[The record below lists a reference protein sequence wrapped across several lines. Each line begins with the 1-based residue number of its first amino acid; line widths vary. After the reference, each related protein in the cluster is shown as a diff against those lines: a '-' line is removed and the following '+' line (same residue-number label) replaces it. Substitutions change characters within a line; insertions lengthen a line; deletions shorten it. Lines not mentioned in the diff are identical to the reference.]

1 MIKNLL
7 LILFIF
13 FSGYGLSSPNIVIIL
28 ADDLGWNDVSYHGS
42 EIETPNIDKL
52 ISSGVEL
59 DRFYVQPTCS
69 PTRAELMTG
78 KSALRLGITRPISK
92 NQRLGLGLE
101 EKILPEYLKELNYS
115 NYLLGKWH
123 LGSYTPEYFPT
134 RRGFDYFY
142 GYLSGGIGY
151 WDHVHGGGHDWQR
164 NEVGLREDGYAT
176 QLIKN
181 DTLRIIDEHDFTN
194 PIFLNINFGAP
205 HIPNEAPEES
215 VLKYSYIQDE
225 TRRLHAAMVHE
236 MDNAIGEIVV
246 ALEDKNELENTIVV
260 FASDN
265 GGLTPDVKLN
275 PSFLAIP
282 KIIGICN
289 TENRFGISLFQWVCE
304 NYSGGSSNK
313 PLPEGKMS
321 VSEGGIRVP
330 AAIWWPGKL
339 EYSKSQNFISMMD
352 VLPTILDL
360 INYENQLD
368 VDGESRVNSLSDV
381 TSPESS
387 KYVVTNI
394 INDKY
399 AVIDMPYKLI
409 TSSDGDQLF
418 NILNDQSEST
428 NIAEENQAIVSEL
441 KNILSQWQFG
451 ENRSLPISEVLKDPD
466 LFGGEEDRI
475 PWVEKAFK
483 NTETNLTPNEAGGYK
498 WIYLLGF
505 AIILFIFV
513 RIYKPKAEQ

>member
-1 MIKNLL
+1 MMKNKFL
-7 LILFIF
+7 LIASIF
-13 FSGYGLSSPNIVIIL
+13 FTSYGFPSPNIVIIL

-42 EIETPNIDKL
+42 EIKTPNIDKL

-78 KSALRLGITRPISK
+78 KSAMRLGITRPISK
-92 NQRLGLGLE
+92 NQKLGLGLE
-101 EKILPEYLKELNYS
+101 EKILPQYLKELNYS
-115 NYLLGKWH
+115 TYLLGKWH
-123 LGSYTPEYFPT
+123 LGSYIPDYFPT

-142 GYLSGGIGY
+142 GYLTGGIGY
-151 WDHVHGGGHDWQR
+151 WDHIHGGGHDWQR
-164 NEVGLREDGYAT
+164 NEVGLREDGYVT

-181 DTLRIIDEHDFTN
+181 DTLKIIDNHDFTN
-194 PIFLNINFGAP
+194 PIFLNVNFGAP

-215 VLKYSYIQDE
+215 VLKFSYIENE
-225 TRRLHAAMVHE
+225 TRRIHAAMVHE
-236 MDNAIGEIVV
+236 MDNAIGEIIA
-246 ALEDKNELENTIVV
+246 ALEKENVLKNTIVM

-275 PSFLAIP
+275 PSFLSIP
-282 KIIGICN
+282 KKIGVCD
-289 TENRFGISLFQWVCE
+289 TKNRFGIKIFQWICE

-330 AAIWWPGKL
+330 AVIWWPGKF
-339 EYSKSQNFISMMD
+339 EYSKSENFITMMD

-360 INYENQLD
+360 INYKNEID
-368 VDGESRVNSLSDV
+368 VDGESRVSSLNNNNSS
-381 TSPESS
+381 ESS

-399 AVIDMPYKLI
+399 AVIEMPYKLI
-409 TSSDGDQLF
+409 TSADGDQLY
-418 NILNDQSEST
+418 NILDDPSEKL
-428 NIAEENQAIVSEL
+428 NIASENQEIVLEL
-441 KNILSQWQFG
+441 KNTLSQWQFG
-451 ENRSLPISEVLKDPD
+451 ENRSLPISAVFKDPD

-475 PWVEKAFK
+475 PWIEKAFK
-483 NTETNLTPNEAGGYK
+483 N
-498 WIYLLGF
+498 
-505 AIILFIFV
+505 
-513 RIYKPKAEQ
+513 AESK

>member
-1 MIKNLL
+1 MMKNKFL
-7 LILFIF
+7 LIASIF
-13 FSGYGLSSPNIVIIL
+13 FTSYGFPSPNIVIIL

-42 EIETPNIDKL
+42 EIKTPNIDKL

-78 KSALRLGITRPISK
+78 KSAMRLGITRPISK
-92 NQRLGLGLE
+92 NQKLGLGLE
-101 EKILPEYLKELNYS
+101 EKILPQYLKELNYS
-115 NYLLGKWH
+115 TYLLGKWH
-123 LGSYTPEYFPT
+123 LGSYIPDYFPT

-142 GYLSGGIGY
+142 GYLTGGIGY
-151 WDHVHGGGHDWQR
+151 WDHIHGGGHDWQR
-164 NEVGLREDGYAT
+164 NEVGLREDGYVT

-181 DTLRIIDEHDFTN
+181 DTLKIIDNHDFTN
-194 PIFLNINFGAP
+194 PIFLNVNFGAP

-215 VLKYSYIQDE
+215 VLKFSYIENE
-225 TRRLHAAMVHE
+225 TRRIHAAMVHE
-236 MDNAIGEIVV
+236 MDNAIGEIIA
-246 ALEDKNELENTIVV
+246 ALEKENVLKNTIVM

-275 PSFLAIP
+275 PSFLSIP
-282 KIIGICN
+282 KKIGVCD
-289 TENRFGISLFQWVCE
+289 TKNRFGIKIFQWICE

-330 AAIWWPGKL
+330 AVIWWPGKF
-339 EYSKSQNFISMMD
+339 EYSKSENFITMMD

-360 INYENQLD
+360 INYKNEID
-368 VDGESRVNSLSDV
+368 VDGVSRVSSLNESDNS
-381 TSPESS
+381 ESS

-399 AVIDMPYKLI
+399 AVIEMPYKLI
-409 TSSDGDQLF
+409 TSADGDQLY
-418 NILNDQSEST
+418 NILDDPSENL
-428 NIAEENQAIVSEL
+428 NIASENQEIVFKL
-441 KNILSQWQFG
+441 KNTLSQWKFG
-451 ENRSLPISEVLKDPD
+451 ENRSLPISEVFKDPD

-475 PWVEKAFK
+475 PWIEKAFK
-483 NTETNLTPNEAGGYK
+483 N
-498 WIYLLGF
+498 
-505 AIILFIFV
+505 
-513 RIYKPKAEQ
+513 AESK

>member
-1 MIKNLL
+1 MSKYFFLL
-7 LILFIF
+7 TSILLTNNVI
-13 FSGYGLSSPNIVIIL
+13 SSPNILIIL

-42 EIETPNIDKL
+42 EIKTPYIDKL

-78 KSALRLGITRPISK
+78 KSAMRLGITRPISK
-92 NQRLGLGLE
+92 NQKLGLGLE
-101 EKILPEYLKELNYS
+101 EKILPQYLKELNYS
-115 NYLLGKWH
+115 TYLLGKWH
-123 LGSYTPEYFPT
+123 LGSYIPDYFPT

-142 GYLSGGIGY
+142 GYLTGGIGY
-151 WDHVHGGGHDWQR
+151 WDHTHGGGHDWQR
-164 NEVGLREDGYAT
+164 NEVGLREDGYVT

-181 DTLRIIDEHDFTN
+181 DTLKIINDHDFTN
-194 PIFLNINFGAP
+194 PIFLNVNFGAP

-215 VLKYSYIQDE
+215 VLKFSYIKDE
-225 TRRLHAAMVHE
+225 TRRLHAAMIHE
-236 MDNAIGEIVV
+236 MDNAIGEIIA
-246 ALEDKNELENTIVV
+246 ALEKENVLKNTIVM

-282 KIIGICN
+282 KKIGVCETKN
-289 TENRFGISLFQWVCE
+289 KFGIKIFQWICE

-330 AAIWWPGKL
+330 AVIWWPGRF
-339 EYSKSQNFISMMD
+339 EYSKSENFITMMD

-360 INYENQLD
+360 INYKNEIE
-368 VDGESRVNSLSDV
+368 VDGESRVSSLNDNDNS
-381 TSPESS
+381 ESS

-399 AVIDMPYKLI
+399 AVIEMPYKLI
-409 TSSDGDQLF
+409 TSVDGDQLY
-418 NILNDQSEST
+418 NILDDPSENL
-428 NIAEENQAIVSEL
+428 NIASENQEIVLEL
-441 KNILSQWQFG
+441 KNTLSQWQFG
-451 ENRSLPISEVLKDPD
+451 ENRSLPISAVFKDPD

-475 PWVEKAFK
+475 PWIEKAFE
-483 NTETNLTPNEAGGYK
+483 N
-498 WIYLLGF
+498 
-505 AIILFIFV
+505 
-513 RIYKPKAEQ
+513 AESK

>member
-1 MIKNLL
+1 MMKNKFL
-7 LILFIF
+7 LIASIF
-13 FSGYGLSSPNIVIIL
+13 FTSYGFPSPNIVIIL

-42 EIETPNIDKL
+42 EIKTPNIDKL

-78 KSALRLGITRPISK
+78 KSAMRLGITRPISK
-92 NQRLGLGLE
+92 NQKLGLGLE
-101 EKILPEYLKELNYS
+101 EKILPQYLKELNYS
-115 NYLLGKWH
+115 TYLLGKWH
-123 LGSYTPEYFPT
+123 LGSYIPDYFPT

-142 GYLSGGIGY
+142 GYLTGGIGY
-151 WDHVHGGGHDWQR
+151 WDHIHGGGHDWQR
-164 NEVGLREDGYAT
+164 NEVGLREDGYVT

-181 DTLRIIDEHDFTN
+181 DTLKIIDNHDFTN
-194 PIFLNINFGAP
+194 PIFLNVNFGAP

-215 VLKYSYIQDE
+215 VLKFSYIENE
-225 TRRLHAAMVHE
+225 TRRIHAAMVHE
-236 MDNAIGEIVV
+236 MDNAIGEIIA
-246 ALEDKNELENTIVV
+246 ALEKENVLKNTIVM

-275 PSFLAIP
+275 PSFLSIP
-282 KIIGICN
+282 KKIGVCD
-289 TENRFGISLFQWVCE
+289 TKNRFGIKIFQWICE

-330 AAIWWPGKL
+330 AVIWWPGKF
-339 EYSKSQNFISMMD
+339 EYSKSENFITMMD

-360 INYENQLD
+360 INYKNEID
-368 VDGESRVNSLSDV
+368 VDGVSRVSSLNESDNS
-381 TSPESS
+381 ESS

-399 AVIDMPYKLI
+399 AVIEMPYKLI
-409 TSSDGDQLF
+409 TSADGDQLY
-418 NILNDQSEST
+418 NILDDPSEKL
-428 NIAEENQAIVSEL
+428 NIASENQEIVLEL
-441 KNILSQWQFG
+441 KNTLSQWQFG
-451 ENRSLPISEVLKDPD
+451 ENRSLPISAVFKDPD

-475 PWVEKAFK
+475 PWIEKAFK
-483 NTETNLTPNEAGGYK
+483 NAETDLTPTDGGGFK
-498 WIYLLGF
+498 WILLFGIVTIF
-505 AIILFIFV
+505 FISV
-513 RIYKPKAEQ
+513 WVYRK

>member
-1 MIKNLL
+1 MMKNKFL
-7 LILFIF
+7 LIASIF
-13 FSGYGLSSPNIVIIL
+13 FTSYGFPSPNIVIIL

-42 EIETPNIDKL
+42 EIKTPNIDKL

-78 KSALRLGITRPISK
+78 KSAMRLGITRPISK
-92 NQRLGLGLE
+92 NQKLGLGLE
-101 EKILPEYLKELNYS
+101 EKILPQYLKELNYS
-115 NYLLGKWH
+115 TYLLGKWH
-123 LGSYTPEYFPT
+123 LGSYIPDYFPT

-142 GYLSGGIGY
+142 GYLTGGIGY
-151 WDHVHGGGHDWQR
+151 WDHIHGGGHDWQR
-164 NEVGLREDGYAT
+164 NEVGLREDGYVT

-181 DTLRIIDEHDFTN
+181 DTLKIIDNHDFTN
-194 PIFLNINFGAP
+194 PIFLNVNFGAP

-215 VLKYSYIQDE
+215 VHKFSYIENE
-225 TRRLHAAMVHE
+225 TRRIHAAMVHE
-236 MDNAIGEIVV
+236 MDNAIGEIIA
-246 ALEDKNELENTIVV
+246 ALEKENVLKNTIVM

-275 PSFLAIP
+275 PSFLSIP
-282 KIIGICN
+282 KKIGVCD
-289 TENRFGISLFQWVCE
+289 TKNRFGIKIFQWICE

-330 AAIWWPGKL
+330 AVIWWPGKF
-339 EYSKSQNFISMMD
+339 ENSKSENFITMMD

-360 INYENQLD
+360 INYKNEIE
-368 VDGESRVNSLSDV
+368 VDGVSRVSSLNDSDNS
-381 TSPESS
+381 ESS

-399 AVIDMPYKLI
+399 AVIEMPYKLI
-409 TSSDGDQLF
+409 TSADGDQLY
-418 NILNDQSEST
+418 NILDDPSENL
-428 NIAEENQAIVSEL
+428 NIASENQEIVLEL
-441 KNILSQWQFG
+441 KNTLSQWQFG
-451 ENRSLPISEVLKDPD
+451 ENRSLPISAVFKDPD

-475 PWVEKAFK
+475 PWIEKAFE
-483 NTETNLTPNEAGGYK
+483 N
-498 WIYLLGF
+498 
-505 AIILFIFV
+505 
-513 RIYKPKAEQ
+513 AESK

>member
-1 MIKNLL
+1 MMKNKFL
-7 LILFIF
+7 LIASIF
-13 FSGYGLSSPNIVIIL
+13 FTSYGFTSPNIVIIL

-42 EIETPNIDKL
+42 EIKTPNIDKL

-78 KSALRLGITRPISK
+78 KSAMRLGITRPISK
-92 NQRLGLGLE
+92 NQKLGLSLE
-101 EKILPEYLKELNYS
+101 EKILPQYLKELNYS
-115 NYLLGKWH
+115 TYLLGKWH
-123 LGSYTPEYFPT
+123 LGSYIPDYFPT

-142 GYLSGGIGY
+142 GYLTGGIGY
-151 WDHVHGGGHDWQR
+151 WDHTHGGGHDWQR
-164 NEVGLREDGYAT
+164 NEVGLREDGYVT

-181 DTLRIIDEHDFTN
+181 DTLKIINDHDFTN
-194 PIFLNINFGAP
+194 PIFLNVNFGAP

-215 VLKYSYIQDE
+215 VLKFSYIEDE
-225 TRRLHAAMVHE
+225 TRRLHAAMIHE
-236 MDNAIGEIVV
+236 MDNAIGEIIA
-246 ALEDKNELENTIVV
+246 ALEKENVLKNTIVM

-275 PSFLAIP
+275 PSFLSIP
-282 KIIGICN
+282 KKIGVCE
-289 TENRFGISLFQWVCE
+289 TKNRFGIKIFQWICE

-330 AAIWWPGKL
+330 AVIWWPGKF
-339 EYSKSQNFISMMD
+339 EYSKSENFITMMD

-360 INYENQLD
+360 INYKNEIE
-368 VDGESRVNSLSDV
+368 VDGESRVSSLNDNDNS
-381 TSPESS
+381 ESS

-399 AVIDMPYKLI
+399 AVIEMPYKLI
-409 TSSDGDQLF
+409 TSADGDQLY
-418 NILNDQSEST
+418 NILDDPSENL
-428 NIAEENQAIVSEL
+428 NIASENQEIVLEL
-441 KNILSQWQFG
+441 KNTLSQWQFG
-451 ENRSLPISEVLKDPD
+451 ENRSLPISAVFKDPD

-475 PWVEKAFK
+475 PWIEKAFE
-483 NTETNLTPNEAGGYK
+483 N
-498 WIYLLGF
+498 
-505 AIILFIFV
+505 
-513 RIYKPKAEQ
+513 AESK

>member
-1 MIKNLL
+1 MSKYFFLL
-7 LILFIF
+7 TSILLTNNVI
-13 FSGYGLSSPNIVIIL
+13 SSPNILIIL

-42 EIETPNIDKL
+42 EIKTPYIDKL

-78 KSALRLGITRPISK
+78 KSAMRLGITRPISK
-92 NQRLGLGLE
+92 NQKLGLGLE
-101 EKILPEYLKELNYS
+101 EKILPQYLKELNYS
-115 NYLLGKWH
+115 TYLLGKWH
-123 LGSYTPEYFPT
+123 LGSYIPDYFPT

-142 GYLSGGIGY
+142 GYLTGGIGY
-151 WDHVHGGGHDWQR
+151 WDHTHGGGHDWQR
-164 NEVGLREDGYAT
+164 NEVGLREDGYVT

-181 DTLRIIDEHDFTN
+181 DTLKIINDHDFTN
-194 PIFLNINFGAP
+194 PIFLNVNFGAP

-215 VLKYSYIQDE
+215 VLKFSYIEDE
-225 TRRLHAAMVHE
+225 TRRLHAAMIHE
-236 MDNAIGEIVV
+236 MDNAIGEIIA
-246 ALEDKNELENTIVV
+246 ALEKENVLKNTIVM

-282 KIIGICN
+282 KKIGVCETKN
-289 TENRFGISLFQWVCE
+289 KFGIKIFQWICE

-330 AAIWWPGKL
+330 AVIWWPGRF
-339 EYSKSQNFISMMD
+339 EYSRSENFITMMD

-360 INYENQLD
+360 INYKNEIE
-368 VDGESRVNSLSDV
+368 VDGKSRVSSLNDNDNS
-381 TSPESS
+381 ESS

-399 AVIDMPYKLI
+399 AVIEMPYKLI
-409 TSSDGDQLF
+409 TSADGDQLY
-418 NILNDQSEST
+418 NILDDPSENL
-428 NIAEENQAIVSEL
+428 NIASENQEIVLEL
-441 KNILSQWQFG
+441 KNTLSQWQFG
-451 ENRSLPISEVLKDPD
+451 ENRSLPISAVFKDPD

-475 PWVEKAFK
+475 PWIEKAFE
-483 NTETNLTPNEAGGYK
+483 N
-498 WIYLLGF
+498 
-505 AIILFIFV
+505 
-513 RIYKPKAEQ
+513 AESK

>member
-1 MIKNLL
+1 MSKYFLL
-7 LILFIF
+7 LVSILLTNNVI
-13 FSGYGLSSPNIVIIL
+13 SSPNILIIL

-42 EIETPNIDKL
+42 EIKTPNIDKL

-78 KSALRLGITRPISK
+78 KSAMKLGITRPISK
-92 NQRLGLGLE
+92 NQKLGLGLE
-101 EKILPEYLKELNYS
+101 EKILPQYLKELNYS
-115 NYLLGKWH
+115 TYLLGKWH
-123 LGSYTPEYFPT
+123 LGSYIPDYFPT

-142 GYLSGGIGY
+142 GYLTGGIGY
-151 WDHVHGGGHDWQR
+151 WDHIHGGGHDWQR
-164 NEVGLREDGYAT
+164 NEVGLREDGYVT

-181 DTLRIIDEHDFTN
+181 DTLKIINDHDFTN
-194 PIFLNINFGAP
+194 PIFLNVNFGAP

-215 VLKYSYIQDE
+215 VLKFSYIEDE
-225 TRRLHAAMVHE
+225 TRRLHAAMIHE
-236 MDNAIGEIVV
+236 MDNAIGEIIA
-246 ALEDKNELENTIVV
+246 ALEKENVLKNTIVM

-275 PSFLAIP
+275 PSFLSIP
-282 KIIGICN
+282 KKIGVCD
-289 TENRFGISLFQWVCE
+289 TKNRFGIKIFQWICE

-330 AAIWWPGKL
+330 AVIWWPGKY
-339 EYSKSQNFISMMD
+339 EYSKSENFITMMD

-360 INYENQLD
+360 INYKNEIE
-368 VDGESRVNSLSDV
+368 VDGVSRVSSLNDSDNS
-381 TSPESS
+381 ESS

-399 AVIDMPYKLI
+399 AVIEVPYKLI
-409 TSSDGDQLF
+409 TSADGDQLY
-418 NILNDQSEST
+418 NILDDPSENL
-428 NIAEENQAIVSEL
+428 NIASENQEIVLEL
-441 KNILSQWQFG
+441 KNTLSQWKFG
-451 ENRSLPISEVLKDPD
+451 ENRSLPISAVFKDPD

-475 PWVEKAFK
+475 PWIEKAFE
-483 NTETNLTPNEAGGYK
+483 N
-498 WIYLLGF
+498 
-505 AIILFIFV
+505 
-513 RIYKPKAEQ
+513 AESK

>member
-1 MIKNLL
+1 MKNKFL
-7 LILFIF
+7 LIASIF
-13 FSGYGLSSPNIVIIL
+13 FTSYGFPSPNIVIIL

-42 EIETPNIDKL
+42 EIKTPNIDKL

-78 KSALRLGITRPISK
+78 KSAMRLGITRPISK
-92 NQRLGLGLE
+92 NQKLGLGLE
-101 EKILPEYLKELNYS
+101 EKILPQYLKELNYS
-115 NYLLGKWH
+115 TYLLGKWH
-123 LGSYTPEYFPT
+123 LGSYIPDYFPT

-142 GYLSGGIGY
+142 GYLTGGIGY
-151 WDHVHGGGHDWQR
+151 WDHIHGGGHDWQR
-164 NEVGLREDGYAT
+164 NEVGLREDGYVT

-181 DTLRIIDEHDFTN
+181 DTLKIIDNHDFTN
-194 PIFLNINFGAP
+194 PIFLNVNFGAP

-215 VLKYSYIQDE
+215 VLKFSYIEDE

-236 MDNAIGEIVV
+236 MDNAIGEIIA
-246 ALEDKNELENTIVV
+246 ALEKENVLKNTIVM

-275 PSFLAIP
+275 PSFLSIP
-282 KIIGICN
+282 KKIGICDTKN
-289 TENRFGISLFQWVCE
+289 KFGIKIFQWICE

-330 AAIWWPGKL
+330 AVIWWPGKF
-339 EYSKSQNFISMMD
+339 ENSKSENFITMMD

-360 INYENQLD
+360 INYKNEIE
-368 VDGESRVNSLSDV
+368 VDGQSRISALNDNDNS
-381 TSPESS
+381 ESS

-399 AVIDMPYKLI
+399 AVIEMPYKLI
-409 TSSDGDQLF
+409 TSADGVQLY
-418 NILNDQSEST
+418 NILDDPSENL
-428 NIAEENQAIVSEL
+428 NIASENQEIVFKL
-441 KNILSQWQFG
+441 KNTLSQWKFG
-451 ENRSLPISEVLKDPD
+451 ENRSLPISEVFKDPD

-483 NTETNLTPNEAGGYK
+483 N
-498 WIYLLGF
+498 
-505 AIILFIFV
+505 
-513 RIYKPKAEQ
+513 AESQ

>member
-1 MIKNLL
+1 MMKNKFL
-7 LILFIF
+7 LIASIF
-13 FSGYGLSSPNIVIIL
+13 FTSYGFPSPNIVIIL

-42 EIETPNIDKL
+42 EINTPNIDKL

-78 KSALRLGITRPISK
+78 KSAMRLGITRPISK
-92 NQRLGLGLE
+92 NQKLGLGLE

-115 NYLLGKWH
+115 TYLLGKWH
-123 LGSYTPEYFPT
+123 LGSYIPDYFPT

-142 GYLSGGIGY
+142 GYLTGGIGY
-151 WDHVHGGGHDWQR
+151 WDHIHGGGHDWQR
-164 NEVGLREDGYAT
+164 NEVGLREDGYVT

-181 DTLRIIDEHDFTN
+181 DTLKIIDNHDFTN
-194 PIFLNINFGAP
+194 PIFLNVNFGAP

-215 VLKYSYIQDE
+215 VLKFSYIENE
-225 TRRLHAAMVHE
+225 TRRIHAAMVHE
-236 MDNAIGEIVV
+236 MDNAIGEIIA
-246 ALEDKNELENTIVV
+246 ALEKENVLKNTIVM

-275 PSFLAIP
+275 PSFLSIP
-282 KIIGICN
+282 KKIGVCD
-289 TENRFGISLFQWVCE
+289 TKNRFGIKIFQWICE

-330 AAIWWPGKL
+330 ALIWWPGKF
-339 EYSKSQNFISMMD
+339 EYSKSENFITMMD

-360 INYENQLD
+360 INYKNEIE
-368 VDGESRVNSLSDV
+368 VDGVSRVSSLNDSDNS
-381 TSPESS
+381 ESS
-387 KYVVTNI
+387 KYIVTNI

-399 AVIDMPYKLI
+399 AVIEMPYKLI
-409 TSSDGDQLF
+409 TSADGDQLY
-418 NILNDQSEST
+418 NILDDPSENL
-428 NIAEENQAIVSEL
+428 NIASENQEIVLEL
-441 KNILSQWQFG
+441 KNTLSQWQFG
-451 ENRSLPISEVLKDPD
+451 ENRSLPISAVFKDPD

-475 PWVEKAFK
+475 PWIEKAFE
-483 NTETNLTPNEAGGYK
+483 N
-498 WIYLLGF
+498 
-505 AIILFIFV
+505 
-513 RIYKPKAEQ
+513 AESK

>member
-1 MIKNLL
+1 MMKNKFL
-7 LILFIF
+7 LIASIF
-13 FSGYGLSSPNIVIIL
+13 FTSYGFPSPNIVIIL

-42 EIETPNIDKL
+42 EIKTPNIDKL

-78 KSALRLGITRPISK
+78 KSAMRLGITRPISK
-92 NQRLGLGLE
+92 NQKLGLGLE
-101 EKILPEYLKELNYS
+101 EKILPQYLKELNYS
-115 NYLLGKWH
+115 TYLLGKWH
-123 LGSYTPEYFPT
+123 LGSYIPDYFPT

-142 GYLSGGIGY
+142 GYLTGGIGY
-151 WDHVHGGGHDWQR
+151 WDHIHGGGHDWQR
-164 NEVGLREDGYAT
+164 NEVGLREDGYVT

-181 DTLRIIDEHDFTN
+181 DTLKIINDHDFTN
-194 PIFLNINFGAP
+194 PIFLNVNFGAP

-215 VLKYSYIQDE
+215 VLKFSYIENE
-225 TRRLHAAMVHE
+225 TRRIHAAMVHE
-236 MDNAIGEIVV
+236 MDNAIGEIIA
-246 ALEDKNELENTIVV
+246 ALEKENALKNTIVM

-275 PSFLAIP
+275 PSFLSIP
-282 KIIGICN
+282 KKIGVCD
-289 TENRFGISLFQWVCE
+289 TKNRFGIKIFQWICE

-330 AAIWWPGKL
+330 AVIWWPGKF
-339 EYSKSQNFISMMD
+339 EYSKSENFITMMD

-360 INYENQLD
+360 INYKNEIE
-368 VDGESRVNSLSDV
+368 VDGVSRVSSLNDSDNS
-381 TSPESS
+381 ESS

-399 AVIDMPYKLI
+399 AVIEMPYKLI
-409 TSSDGDQLF
+409 TSADGDQLF
-418 NILNDQSEST
+418 NILDDPSENL
-428 NIAEENQAIVSEL
+428 NIASENQEIVLEL
-441 KNILSQWQFG
+441 KNTLSQWQFG
-451 ENRSLPISEVLKDPD
+451 ENRSLPISAVFKDPD

-475 PWVEKAFK
+475 PWIEKAFE
-483 NTETNLTPNEAGGYK
+483 N
-498 WIYLLGF
+498 
-505 AIILFIFV
+505 
-513 RIYKPKAEQ
+513 AESK

>member
-1 MIKNLL
+1 M
-7 LILFIF
+7 
-13 FSGYGLSSPNIVIIL
+13 
-28 ADDLGWNDVSYHGS
+28 
-42 EIETPNIDKL
+42 
-52 ISSGVEL
+52 
-59 DRFYVQPTCS
+59 
-69 PTRAELMTG
+69 
-78 KSALRLGITRPISK
+78 
-92 NQRLGLGLE
+92 
-101 EKILPEYLKELNYS
+101 
-115 NYLLGKWH
+115 
-123 LGSYTPEYFPT
+123 
-134 RRGFDYFY
+134 
-142 GYLSGGIGY
+142 
-151 WDHVHGGGHDWQR
+151 
-164 NEVGLREDGYAT
+164 
-176 QLIKN
+176 
-181 DTLRIIDEHDFTN
+181 
-194 PIFLNINFGAP
+194 
-205 HIPNEAPEES
+205 
-215 VLKYSYIQDE
+215 LKYSYIEDE

-236 MDNAIGEIVV
+236 MDNAIGEIIV
-246 ALEDKNELENTIVV
+246 ALEDKNVLENTIIV

-339 EYSKSQNFISMMD
+339 EDLKSENFISMMD
-352 VLPTILDL
+352 ILPTILDL

-368 VDGESRVNSLSDV
+368 IDGESRVTSLSDV
-381 TSPESS
+381 TSSESS

-409 TSSDGDQLF
+409 TSTEGDQLF

-428 NIAEENQAIVSEL
+428 NIAQENQAIVSKL

-451 ENRSLPISEVLKDPD
+451 ENRSLPISEVLSDPD

-483 NTETNLTPNEAGGYK
+483 NAETNLTPNNEGDLK
-498 WIYLLGF
+498 WILLFGIV
-505 AIILFIFV
+505 IILFISV
-513 RIYKPKAEQ
+513 WIYRK

>member
-1 MIKNLL
+1 MIKKNFL
-7 LILFIF
+7 LISSLF
-13 FSGYGLSSPNIVIIL
+13 FSSNGFTSPNILIIL

-42 EIETPNIDKL
+42 EIKTPNIDKL

-78 KSALRLGITRPISK
+78 KSAMRLGITRPISK
-92 NQRLGLGLE
+92 NQRLGLGLN

-115 NYLLGKWH
+115 TYLLGKWH
-123 LGSYTPEYFPT
+123 LGSYTPDYFPT

-142 GYLSGGIGY
+142 GYLTGGIGY

-181 DTLRIIDEHDFTN
+181 DALRIINNHDFTN
-194 PIFLNINFGAP
+194 PIFLNVNFGAP
-205 HIPNEAPEES
+205 HIPNEAPEDA
-215 VLKYSYIQDE
+215 VLKFSHIENE
-225 TRRLHAAMVHE
+225 TRRLHAAMIYE
-236 MDNAIGEIVV
+236 MDNAIGEIIS
-246 ALEDKNELENTIVV
+246 ALDDKNALNDTLII

-282 KIIGICN
+282 KMIGMCKYDYR
-289 TENRFGISLFQWVCE
+289 TGLTGLFLTMTLGSSKITSWICE
-304 NYSGGSSNK
+304 NYTGGSSNK

-330 AAIWWPGKL
+330 AAIWWPGKF
-339 EYSKSQNFISMMD
+339 EYSKSENFISMMD

-360 INYENQLD
+360 IEYENKLH
-368 VDGESRVNSLSDV
+368 VDGKSRVSLLNGNDNN
-381 TSPESS
+381 ESS

-399 AVIDMPYKLI
+399 AVIEMPYKLI
-409 TSSDGDQLF
+409 TSADGDQLY
-418 NILNDQSEST
+418 NILDDPTEEL
-428 NIAEENQAIVSEL
+428 NIASENQEIVYEL
-441 KNILSQWQFG
+441 KNTLSQWQFG
-451 ENRSLPISEVLKDPD
+451 ENRSLPILEVFKDPD
-466 LFGGEEDRI
+466 LFGGKEDRI
-475 PWVEKAFK
+475 PWVEKAFE
-483 NTETNLTPNEAGGYK
+483 N
-498 WIYLLGF
+498 
-505 AIILFIFV
+505 
-513 RIYKPKAEQ
+513 AESQ

>member
-1 MIKNLL
+1 MSKYFFLL
-7 LILFIF
+7 TSILLANNVI
-13 FSGYGLSSPNIVIIL
+13 SSPNILIIL

-42 EIETPNIDKL
+42 EIKTPNIDKL

-78 KSALRLGITRPISK
+78 KSAMRLGITRPISK
-92 NQRLGLGLE
+92 NQKLGLGLE
-101 EKILPEYLKELNYS
+101 EKILPQYLKELNYS
-115 NYLLGKWH
+115 TYLLGKWH
-123 LGSYTPEYFPT
+123 LGSYIPDYFPT

-142 GYLSGGIGY
+142 GYLTGGIGY
-151 WDHVHGGGHDWQR
+151 WDHTHGGGHDWQR
-164 NEVGLREDGYAT
+164 NEVGLREDGYVT

-181 DTLRIIDEHDFTN
+181 DTLKIINDHDFTN
-194 PIFLNINFGAP
+194 PIFLNVNFGAP

-215 VLKYSYIQDE
+215 VLKFSYIEDE
-225 TRRLHAAMVHE
+225 TRRLHAAMIHE
-236 MDNAIGEIVV
+236 MDNAIGEIIA
-246 ALEDKNELENTIVV
+246 ALEKENVLKNTIVM

-275 PSFLAIP
+275 PSFLSIP
-282 KIIGICN
+282 KKIGVCETKN
-289 TENRFGISLFQWVCE
+289 KFGIKIFQWICE

-330 AAIWWPGKL
+330 AVIWWPGKF
-339 EYSKSQNFISMMD
+339 EYSKSENFITMMD

-360 INYENQLD
+360 INYKNEIE
-368 VDGESRVNSLSDV
+368 VDGESRVSSLNDNDNS
-381 TSPESS
+381 ESS

-399 AVIDMPYKLI
+399 AVIEMPYKLI
-409 TSSDGDQLF
+409 TSADGDQLY
-418 NILNDQSEST
+418 NILDDPSENL
-428 NIAEENQAIVSEL
+428 NIASENQAIVLEL

-451 ENRSLPISEVLKDPD
+451 ENRSLPISAVFKDPD

-475 PWVEKAFK
+475 PWIEKAFE
-483 NTETNLTPNEAGGYK
+483 N
-498 WIYLLGF
+498 
-505 AIILFIFV
+505 
-513 RIYKPKAEQ
+513 AESK

>member
-1 MIKNLL
+1 MMKNKFL
-7 LILFIF
+7 LIASIF
-13 FSGYGLSSPNIVIIL
+13 FTSYGFPSPNIVIIL

-42 EIETPNIDKL
+42 EIKTPNIDKL

-78 KSALRLGITRPISK
+78 KSAMRLGITRPISK
-92 NQRLGLGLE
+92 NQKLGLGLE
-101 EKILPEYLKELNYS
+101 EKILPQYLKELNYS
-115 NYLLGKWH
+115 TYLLGKWH
-123 LGSYTPEYFPT
+123 LGSYIPDYFPT

-142 GYLSGGIGY
+142 GYLTGGIGY
-151 WDHVHGGGHDWQR
+151 WDHIHGGGHDWQR
-164 NEVGLREDGYAT
+164 NEVGLREDGYVT

-181 DTLRIIDEHDFTN
+181 DTLKIIDNHDFTN
-194 PIFLNINFGAP
+194 PIFLNVNFGAP

-215 VLKYSYIQDE
+215 VLKFSYIENE
-225 TRRLHAAMVHE
+225 TRRIHAAMVHE
-236 MDNAIGEIVV
+236 MDNAIGEIIA
-246 ALEDKNELENTIVV
+246 ALEKENVLKNTIVM

-275 PSFLAIP
+275 PSFLSIP
-282 KIIGICN
+282 KKIGVCD
-289 TENRFGISLFQWVCE
+289 TKNRFGIKIFQWICE

-330 AAIWWPGKL
+330 AVIWWPGKF
-339 EYSKSQNFISMMD
+339 EYSKSENFITMMD

-360 INYENQLD
+360 INYKNEIE
-368 VDGESRVNSLSDV
+368 VDGVSRVSSLNDSDNS
-381 TSPESS
+381 ESS

-399 AVIDMPYKLI
+399 AVIEMPYKLI
-409 TSSDGDQLF
+409 TSADGDQLY
-418 NILNDQSEST
+418 NILDDPSENL
-428 NIAEENQAIVSEL
+428 NIASENQEIVLEL
-441 KNILSQWQFG
+441 KNTLSQWQFG
-451 ENRSLPISEVLKDPD
+451 ENRSLPISAVFKDPD

-475 PWVEKAFK
+475 PWIEKAFE
-483 NTETNLTPNEAGGYK
+483 N
-498 WIYLLGF
+498 
-505 AIILFIFV
+505 
-513 RIYKPKAEQ
+513 AESK

>member
-1 MIKNLL
+1 MSKYFFLL
-7 LILFIF
+7 TSILLTNNVI
-13 FSGYGLSSPNIVIIL
+13 SSPNILIIL

-42 EIETPNIDKL
+42 EIKTPYIDKL

-78 KSALRLGITRPISK
+78 KSAMRLGITRPISK
-92 NQRLGLGLE
+92 NQKLGLGLE
-101 EKILPEYLKELNYS
+101 EKILPQYLKELNYS
-115 NYLLGKWH
+115 TYLLGKWH
-123 LGSYTPEYFPT
+123 LGSYIPDYFPT

-142 GYLSGGIGY
+142 GYLTGGIGY
-151 WDHVHGGGHDWQR
+151 WDHTHGGGHDWQR
-164 NEVGLREDGYAT
+164 NEVGLREDGYVT

-181 DTLRIIDEHDFTN
+181 DTLKIINDHDFTN
-194 PIFLNINFGAP
+194 PIFLNVNFGAP

-215 VLKYSYIQDE
+215 VLKFSYIKDE
-225 TRRLHAAMVHE
+225 TRRLHAAMIHE
-236 MDNAIGEIVV
+236 MDNAIGEIIA
-246 ALEDKNELENTIVV
+246 ALEKENVLKNTIVM

-282 KIIGICN
+282 KKIGVCETKN
-289 TENRFGISLFQWVCE
+289 KFGIKIFQWICE

-330 AAIWWPGKL
+330 AVIWWPGRF
-339 EYSKSQNFISMMD
+339 EYSKSENFITMMD

-360 INYENQLD
+360 INYKNEIE
-368 VDGESRVNSLSDV
+368 VDGVSRVSSLNDSDNS
-381 TSPESS
+381 ESS
-387 KYVVTNI
+387 KYIVTNI

-399 AVIDMPYKLI
+399 AVIEMPYKLI
-409 TSSDGDQLF
+409 TSADGDQLY
-418 NILNDQSEST
+418 NILDDPSENL
-428 NIAEENQAIVSEL
+428 NIASENQEIVLEL
-441 KNILSQWQFG
+441 KNTLSQWQFG
-451 ENRSLPISEVLKDPD
+451 ENRSLPISAVFKDPD

-475 PWVEKAFK
+475 PWIEKAFE
-483 NTETNLTPNEAGGYK
+483 N
-498 WIYLLGF
+498 
-505 AIILFIFV
+505 
-513 RIYKPKAEQ
+513 AESK

>member
-1 MIKNLL
+1 MIKNKFL
-7 LILFIF
+7 LIASIF
-13 FSGYGLSSPNIVIIL
+13 FTSYGFPSPNIVIIL

-42 EIETPNIDKL
+42 EIKTPNIDKL

-78 KSALRLGITRPISK
+78 KSAMRLGITRPISK
-92 NQRLGLGLE
+92 NQKLGLGLE
-101 EKILPEYLKELNYS
+101 EKILPQYLKELNYS
-115 NYLLGKWH
+115 TYLLGKWH
-123 LGSYTPEYFPT
+123 LGSYIPDYFPT

-142 GYLSGGIGY
+142 GYLTGGIGY
-151 WDHVHGGGHDWQR
+151 WDHIHGGGHDWQR
-164 NEVGLREDGYAT
+164 NEVGLREDGYVT

-181 DTLRIIDEHDFTN
+181 DTLKIIDNHDFTN
-194 PIFLNINFGAP
+194 PIFLNVNFGAP

-215 VLKYSYIQDE
+215 VLKFSYIEDE

-236 MDNAIGEIVV
+236 MDNAIGEIIA
-246 ALEDKNELENTIVV
+246 ALEKENVLKNTIVM

-275 PSFLAIP
+275 PSFLSIP
-282 KIIGICN
+282 KKIGVCD
-289 TENRFGISLFQWVCE
+289 TKNRFGIKIFQWICE

-330 AAIWWPGKL
+330 AVIWWPGKF
-339 EYSKSQNFISMMD
+339 EYSKSENFITMMD

-360 INYENQLD
+360 INYKNEIE
-368 VDGESRVNSLSDV
+368 VDGQSRVSALNDNDNS
-381 TSPESS
+381 ESS

-399 AVIDMPYKLI
+399 AIIEMPYKLI
-409 TSSDGDQLF
+409 TSADGDQLY
-418 NILNDQSEST
+418 NIIDDPSENL
-428 NIAEENQAIVSEL
+428 NIASENQEIVFKL
-441 KNILSQWQFG
+441 KNTLSQWKFG
-451 ENRSLPISEVLKDPD
+451 ENRSLPISEVFKDPD

-483 NTETNLTPNEAGGYK
+483 N
-498 WIYLLGF
+498 
-505 AIILFIFV
+505 
-513 RIYKPKAEQ
+513 AESQ

>member
-1 MIKNLL
+1 MSKYFFLL
-7 LILFIF
+7 VSILLTNNVI
-13 FSGYGLSSPNIVIIL
+13 SSPNILIIL

-42 EIETPNIDKL
+42 EIKTPNIDKL

-78 KSALRLGITRPISK
+78 KSAMKLGITRPISK
-92 NQRLGLGLE
+92 NQKLGLGLE
-101 EKILPEYLKELNYS
+101 EKILPQYLKELNYS
-115 NYLLGKWH
+115 TYLLGKWH
-123 LGSYTPEYFPT
+123 LGSYIPEYFPT

-142 GYLSGGIGY
+142 GYLTGGIGY
-151 WDHVHGGGHDWQR
+151 WDHTHGGGHDWQR

-181 DTLRIIDEHDFTN
+181 DTLRIIENHDFTN
-194 PIFLNINFGAP
+194 PIFLNVNFGAP
-205 HIPNEAPEES
+205 HLPNEAPEDS
-215 VLKYSYIQDE
+215 VLKFSYIEDE
-225 TRRLHAAMVHE
+225 TRRLHAAMIYE
-236 MDNAIGEIVV
+236 MDNAIGEIIATLKKENV
-246 ALEDKNELENTIVV
+246 LKNTIVM

-275 PSFLAIP
+275 PSFLSIP
-282 KIIGICN
+282 KKIGICDTKN
-289 TENRFGISLFQWVCE
+289 KFGIKIFQWICE

-330 AAIWWPGKL
+330 AVIWWPGKL
-339 EYSKSQNFISMMD
+339 EHSKNENLITMMD

-360 INYENQLD
+360 INYKIEIE
-368 VDGESRVNSLSDV
+368 VDGKSRVSSLIDNDNS
-381 TSPESS
+381 ESS

-399 AVIDMPYKLI
+399 AVVEMPYKLI
-409 TSSDGDQLF
+409 TSADGDQLY
-418 NILNDQSEST
+418 NILEDPSERL
-428 NIAEENQAIVSEL
+428 NIASENQEIVFEL
-441 KNILSQWQFG
+441 KNTLSQWQFG
-451 ENRSLPISEVLKDPD
+451 ENRSLPILEVFKDPD

-475 PWVEKAFK
+475 PWVEKAFE
-483 NTETNLTPNEAGGYK
+483 N
-498 WIYLLGF
+498 
-505 AIILFIFV
+505 
-513 RIYKPKAEQ
+513 AESK

>member
-1 MIKNLL
+1 MMKNKFL
-7 LILFIF
+7 LIASIF
-13 FSGYGLSSPNIVIIL
+13 FTSYGFPSPNIVIIL

-42 EIETPNIDKL
+42 EIKTPNIDKL

-92 NQRLGLGLE
+92 NQKLGLGLE
-101 EKILPEYLKELNYS
+101 EKILPQYLKELNYS
-115 NYLLGKWH
+115 TYLLGKWH
-123 LGSYTPEYFPT
+123 LGSYIPEYFPT

-142 GYLSGGIGY
+142 GYLTGGIGY
-151 WDHVHGGGHDWQR
+151 WDHIHGGGHDWQR
-164 NEVGLREDGYAT
+164 NEVGLREDGYVT

-181 DTLRIIDEHDFTN
+181 DTLKIINDHDFTN
-194 PIFLNINFGAP
+194 PIFLNVNFGAP

-215 VLKYSYIQDE
+215 VLKFSYIEDE
-225 TRRLHAAMVHE
+225 TRRLHAAMIYE
-236 MDNAIGEIVV
+236 MDNAIGEIIA
-246 ALEDKNELENTIVV
+246 ALEKENVLKNTIFM

-275 PSFLAIP
+275 PSFLSIP
-282 KIIGICN
+282 KKIGVCD
-289 TENRFGISLFQWVCE
+289 TKDKFGIKIFQWICE

-330 AAIWWPGKL
+330 AVIWWPGKF
-339 EYSKSQNFISMMD
+339 EYSKSENFITMMD

-360 INYENQLD
+360 INYKNEIE
-368 VDGESRVNSLSDV
+368 VDGESRVSSLNDNHS
-381 TSPESS
+381 SESS

-399 AVIDMPYKLI
+399 AVIEMPYKLI
-409 TSSDGDQLF
+409 TSADGDQLYNILDDPSENF
-418 NILNDQSEST
+418 NIAS
-428 NIAEENQAIVSEL
+428 ENQEIVLKL
-441 KNILSQWQFG
+441 KNTLSQWQFG
-451 ENRSLPISEVLKDPD
+451 ENKSLPISAVFKDPD

-475 PWVEKAFK
+475 PWIEKAFE
-483 NTETNLTPNEAGGYK
+483 N
-498 WIYLLGF
+498 
-505 AIILFIFV
+505 
-513 RIYKPKAEQ
+513 AESQ

>member
-1 MIKNLL
+1 MMKNKFL
-7 LILFIF
+7 LIASIF
-13 FSGYGLSSPNIVIIL
+13 FTSYGFPSPNIVIIL

-42 EIETPNIDKL
+42 EIKTPNIDKL

-78 KSALRLGITRPISK
+78 KSAMRLGITRPISK
-92 NQRLGLGLE
+92 NQKLGLGLE
-101 EKILPEYLKELNYS
+101 EKILPQYLKELNYS
-115 NYLLGKWH
+115 TYLLGKWH
-123 LGSYTPEYFPT
+123 LGSYIPDYFPT

-142 GYLSGGIGY
+142 GYLTGGIGY
-151 WDHVHGGGHDWQR
+151 WDHIHGGGHDWQR
-164 NEVGLREDGYAT
+164 NEVGLREDGYVT

-181 DTLRIIDEHDFTN
+181 DALKIIDNHDFTN
-194 PIFLNINFGAP
+194 PIFLNVNFGAP

-215 VLKYSYIQDE
+215 VLKFSYIENE
-225 TRRLHAAMVHE
+225 TRRIHAAMIYE
-236 MDNAIGEIVV
+236 MDNAIGEIIA
-246 ALEDKNELENTIVV
+246 ALEKENVLKNTIVM

-275 PSFLAIP
+275 PSFLSIP
-282 KIIGICN
+282 KKIGVCD
-289 TENRFGISLFQWVCE
+289 TKNRFGIKIFQWICE

-330 AAIWWPGKL
+330 AVIWWPGKF
-339 EYSKSQNFISMMD
+339 EYSKSENFITMMD

-360 INYENQLD
+360 INYKNEIE
-368 VDGESRVNSLSDV
+368 VDGVSRVSSLNDSDNS
-381 TSPESS
+381 ESS

-399 AVIDMPYKLI
+399 AVIEMPYKLI
-409 TSSDGDQLF
+409 TSADGDQLY
-418 NILNDQSEST
+418 NILDDPSENL
-428 NIAEENQAIVSEL
+428 NIASENQEIVLEL

-451 ENRSLPISEVLKDPD
+451 ENRSLPISAVFKDPD

-475 PWVEKAFK
+475 PWIEKAFE
-483 NTETNLTPNEAGGYK
+483 N
-498 WIYLLGF
+498 
-505 AIILFIFV
+505 
-513 RIYKPKAEQ
+513 AESK

>member
-1 MIKNLL
+1 MMKNKFL
-7 LILFIF
+7 LIASIF
-13 FSGYGLSSPNIVIIL
+13 FTSYGFPSPNIVIIL

-42 EIETPNIDKL
+42 EIKTPNIDKL

-78 KSALRLGITRPISK
+78 KSAMRLGITRPISK
-92 NQRLGLGLE
+92 NQKLGLGLE
-101 EKILPEYLKELNYS
+101 EKILPQYLKELNYS
-115 NYLLGKWH
+115 TYLLGKWH
-123 LGSYTPEYFPT
+123 LGSYIPDYFPT

-142 GYLSGGIGY
+142 GYLTGGIGY
-151 WDHVHGGGHDWQR
+151 WDHIHGGGHDWQR
-164 NEVGLREDGYAT
+164 NEVGLREDGYVT

-181 DTLRIIDEHDFTN
+181 DALKIIDNHDFTN

-215 VLKYSYIQDE
+215 VLKFSYIENE
-225 TRRLHAAMVHE
+225 TRRIHAAMIYE
-236 MDNAIGEIVV
+236 MDNAIGEIIA
-246 ALEDKNELENTIVV
+246 ALEKENVLKNTIVM

-275 PSFLAIP
+275 PSFLSIP
-282 KIIGICN
+282 KKIGVCD
-289 TENRFGISLFQWVCE
+289 TKNRFGIKIFQWICE

-330 AAIWWPGKL
+330 AVIWWPGKF
-339 EYSKSQNFISMMD
+339 EYSKSENFITMMD

-360 INYENQLD
+360 INYKNEIE
-368 VDGESRVNSLSDV
+368 VDGVSRVSSLNDSDNS
-381 TSPESS
+381 ESS

-399 AVIDMPYKLI
+399 AVIEMPYKLI
-409 TSSDGDQLF
+409 TSADGDQLY
-418 NILNDQSEST
+418 NILDDPSESL
-428 NIAEENQAIVSEL
+428 NIASENQEIVLEL

-451 ENRSLPISEVLKDPD
+451 ENRSLPISAVFKDPD

-475 PWVEKAFK
+475 PWIEKAFE
-483 NTETNLTPNEAGGYK
+483 N
-498 WIYLLGF
+498 
-505 AIILFIFV
+505 
-513 RIYKPKAEQ
+513 AESK